1 MNSAEVKSPA
11 YNFLEGG
18 GEMGKLTRDFNW
30 SSTAVGP
37 VDHWPPSLR
46 TMVGVIL
53 HSQVPMFLWWG
64 DEMIQFYNDAYRPS
78 LGDNGK
84 HPTALGQRG
93 EECWPEIWPIIKP
106 LIDKV
111 RGGGATWSEDQLIP
125 IFRNGGIEDVYW
137 TFGYSPVLGDSGE
150 VSGVLVVCNETTAQ
164 VRAVKKIEESE
175 KTLRSIVLHAPI
187 GICIVAG
194 PQFVVEVVNDPY
206 LELVGKTRDKFEG
219 QPIWEVLPEARMQYA
234 EILENVANTGIGYE
248 GKEQRL
254 ILNKHG
260 TEEVVYVDFVYEPMK
275 ADDRHVN
282 RKVMILVIDVTDK
295 VVARK
300 KIEESEQRYKTL
312 ITESTVATAL
322 YTGPE
327 IRIQY
332 VNQIMTGYW
341 GRDSSVIGKTLAEAV
356 PELREQSF
364 LAKLDK
370 VYRTGESYTGTE
382 EKAKLVVDGQLQT
395 FYFNYIYKPLRDAD
409 GAIYGIHHMAMD
421 VTEQVLDR
429 KKVER
434 SEANLRNIILKAP
447 VAMCILRGREFI
459 VEIANERMFAL
470 WGKNRSDLLYRPIFE
485 GLPEAKDQGFEEIL
499 ERVYTT
505 EQTFTAFAVPTSLPR
520 EGGVEI
526 VYINFVYEPYRDS
539 EGVVAGIMAVATDV
553 TEQVKARHKVEELVE
568 ERTRAL
574 QESNKDL
581 QRSNDELAQF
591 AYIASHDLQEP
602 ARKIS
607 TFTEMLQTNLPA
619 NDVRAKNLLEKIE
632 RASSRMLS
640 LIRDILSYSQLAKEY
655 KRFENIDLNE
665 VLRGIKN
672 DFELM
677 IEEKGAVIV
686 SDKLPTISGIPVQVN
701 QLFGNLLSNAL
712 KFTQK
717 DRIPTI
723 TIASTVVH
731 GRDVS
736 DLKDLKDGE
745 KYYRISFQDNGIG
758 FSQFHATHIFD
769 IFQRLHPK
777 AHYEGTGI
785 GLAMCKKIAQNH
797 NGDIVAE
804 SAEGRGATFHVFLP
818 AGGH

>member
-1 MNSAEVKSPA
+1 MNSAKVKSPT

-18 GEMGKLTRDFNW
+18 GEMGKLTRDFDW
-30 SSTAVGP
+30 SATPVGP
-37 VDHWPPSLR
+37 VDHWPQSLR

-64 DEMIQFYNDAYRPS
+64 EEMIQFYNDAYRPS
-78 LGDNGK
+78 LGDHGK
-84 HPTALGQRG
+84 HPAALGQSG

-111 RGGGATWSEDQLIP
+111 RKGGATWSEDQLIP
-125 IFRNGGIEDVYW
+125 IFRNGTIEEVYW

-150 VSGVLVVCNETTAQ
+150 ISGVLVVCNETTAD

-175 KTLRSIVLHAPI
+175 KTLRSIVLHAPV
-187 GICIVAG
+187 GICIVG
-194 PQFVVEVVNDPY
+194 GNGFVVQVVNDPY

-219 QPIWEVLPEARMQYA
+219 QPIWDVLPEARVQYA
-234 EILENVANTGIGYE
+234 GALEEVVRSGVAYE
-248 GKEQRL
+248 GKEHRL
-254 ILNKHG
+254 VLNKHG
-260 TEEVVYVDFVYEPMK
+260 IEEVVYVDFVYEPMK
-275 ADDRHVN
+275 SDGSNVSQQ
-282 RKVMILVIDVTDK
+282 VMILAIDVTDK

-364 LAKLDK
+364 LAKLDH
-370 VYRTGESYTGTE
+370 VYRTGQSYIGSE
-382 EKAKLVVDGQLQT
+382 EKAKLLIDGQLQT
-395 FYFNYIYKPLRDAD
+395 FYFNYIYKALKDAD

-421 VTEQVLDR
+421 VTEQVLAR

-447 VAMCILRGREFI
+447 VAMCILKGPELT
-459 VEIANERMFAL
+459 VDIANERMFAM
-470 WGKNRSDLLYRPIFE
+470 WGKTRSEMLNRPIFV

-505 EQTFTAFAVPTSLPR
+505 GQTFTAFAVPTSLPR
-520 EGGVEI
+520 EGGVET

-539 EGVVAGIMAVATDV
+539 DGVVAGIMAVATDV
-553 TEQVKARHKVEELVE
+553 TEQVKARHKVEELVD

-574 QESNKDL
+574 KESNKDL

-607 TFTEMLQTNLPA
+607 TFTEMLQSNLDV

-632 RASSRMLS
+632 RASARMLT
-640 LIRDILSYSQLAKEY
+640 LIRDILSYSQLAKES
-655 KRFENIDLNE
+655 KRFEDIDLNE
-665 VLRGIKN
+665 VLRAIKN

-686 SDKLPTISGIPVQVN
+686 SDKLPTIRGIPVQIN

-717 DRIPTI
+717 DRIPRI
-723 TIASTVVH
+723 TIANTVLY
-731 GRDVS
+731 GKDVS
-736 DLKDLKDGE
+736 YLKDLKDDE

-804 SAEGRGATFHVFLP
+804 SIEGEGATFHVFLP
-818 AGGH
+818 AGR